1 MTTLENGLFN
11 NYSLNFDTLAF
22 SYFLGQI
29 KPEGN
34 IVYEYNPLHNYRI
47 TRDTD
52 SKGKVSRQDGFNP
65 NEVDVEAASR
75 LHINT

>member
-34 IVYEYNPLHNYRI
+34 TVYAYI
-47 TRDTD
+47 
-52 SKGKVSRQDGFNP
+52 
-65 NEVDVEAASR
+65 A
-75 LHINT
+75 INHY

>member
-34 IVYEYNPLHNYRI
+34 IVYEYNPLHNYRLTKKSGNLPKGTI
-47 TRDTD
+47 TDLDTD
-52 SKGKVSRQDGFNP
+52 ELTFDLSHPVNM
-65 NEVDVEAASR
+65 E
-75 LHINT
+75 L